1 MARGSRRARVLIV
14 DDEAM
19 VRRFLR
25 RILGEADYEIL
36 EAGDGLQALAL
47 AENHGPVDVVVSDIR
62 MPNMDGRAL
71 AAYLAA
77 LTPPIPVLLISA
89 YEEPVALGPVLAKPF
104 GPEELLDRVRLILI
118 ESGRFRAS
126 N

>member
-1 MARGSRRARVLIV
+1 VLVV

-47 AENHGPVDVVVSDIR
+47 AETHGPVDVVVSDIR

-71 AAYLAA
+71 AAYLAG
-77 LTPPIPVLLISA
+77 LHPPIPVLLISA
-89 YEEPVALGPVLAKPF
+89 YEEPAALGPVLAKPF
-104 GPEELLDRVRLILI
+104 RPDELLDRVRQILI
-118 ESGRFRAS
+118 ESGRFPAGS
-126 N
+126 

>member
-1 MARGSRRARVLIV
+1 MARVSRRARVLIV

-25 RILGEADYEIL
+25 RILGQADYEIL

-77 LTPPIPVLLISA
+77 LNPPIPVLLISA
-89 YEEPVALGPVLAKPF
+89 YEEPAALGPVLAKPF
-104 GPEELLDRVRLILI
+104 RSEELLDRVRQILI
-118 ESGRFRAS
+118 ESGRFPAGS
-126 N
+126 